1 MEFKEIQEKA
11 NNTAIKYGE
20 EYNIKIDENFAILKS
35 QEEFGE
41 FIKSYIIYKKLCRPE
56 KFLATDEAKKE
67 LAKEMADVVGT
78 IMLVANLLDID
89 LEEAIAN
96 KWINRK

>member
-1 MEFKEIQEKA
+1 MEFKEVQEKV
-11 NNTAIKYGE
+11 NNTAKKYGE

-56 KFLATDEAKKE
+56 KFLPVEEAKGE
-67 LAKEMADVVGT
+67 LAKEMADVVGL
-78 IMLVANLLDID
+78 IMVVANILNID
-89 LEEAIAN
+89 LEEAITN